1 MKVDFNGSGFSAS
14 MNENDGN
21 ATEKMFDLSGQK
33 TLKNAIIPIT
43 GGLALFFAILLIP
56 LGFFSNTAAQ
66 FLLGIFDVT
75 YVNFMSM
82 YIFSLV
88 ILFSLSLVLSILSMA
103 LRKRGDN
110 DTVKTVGLVLSV
122 TAIPIS
128 TLGLIYNVLIL
139 ITTWG

>member
-1 MKVDFNGSGFSAS
+1 MPLSFTVVFSEYAVLMLPVS
-14 MNENDGN
+14 
-21 ATEKMFDLSGQK
+21 
-33 TLKNAIIPIT
+33 
-43 GGLALFFAILLIP
+43 
-56 LGFFSNTAAQ
+56 
-66 FLLGIFDVT
+66 V
-75 YVNFMSM
+75 V
-82 YIFSLV
+82 
-88 ILFSLSLVLSILSMA
+88 SLVLSILSMA